1 MEDDRPSATA
11 VAVALTRAALT
22 RPSTPHGDP
31 DADVALARTLAGP
44 GVGMFDSGGDDPD
57 AGPTPFARF
66 IEERTRFFDAAV
78 LGAIADR
85 VEQVVVLG
93 AGYDGRALRFR
104 SPGTRFVEVD
114 HPATQA
120 HKRDRLAELG
130 VDDADVTYVAADFTE
145 PGLADALAAVGV
157 GPETSA
163 LFALEGV
170 LRYLPVSSV
179 RELFATLAALASPET
194 TFALTVVTT
203 RHDDTPA
210 LAAARQA
217 AEQATADVG
226 EPGHTVPS
234 RDEAVA
240 WLEHA
245 GWRVDSEVDLCDVIE
260 GWYTGYLLLRA
271 RPAGRTDDAR
281 S

>member
-11 VAVALTRAALT
+11 VAVALTRAALS
-22 RPSTPHGDP
+22 RPSTPQGDP
-31 DADVALARTLAGP
+31 GADVALARTLAGP
-44 GVGMFDSGGDDPD
+44 GVGMFDSGGGDTD

-78 LGAIADR
+78 RDAVTHG

-104 SPGTRFVEVD
+104 SPGTRFIEVD

-120 HKRDRLAELG
+120 HKRSRLAELA

-145 PGLADALAAVGV
+145 PGLGDALSSVGV
-157 GPETSA
+157 GPATPA
-163 LFALEGV
+163 LFTLEGV
-170 LRYLPVSSV
+170 LRYLPVPWV
-179 RELFATLAALASPET
+179 RSLFATLAGLASPET

-203 RHDDTPA
+203 RNDDTPER
-210 LAAARQA
+210 AAARRA

-226 EPGHTVPS
+226 EPGHTVPD

-240 WLEHA
+240 WLQDA
-245 GWRVDSEVDLCDVIE
+245 GWHVDHEIDLCDVIE

-271 RPAGRTDDAR
+271 RPDRD
-281 S
+281 SS